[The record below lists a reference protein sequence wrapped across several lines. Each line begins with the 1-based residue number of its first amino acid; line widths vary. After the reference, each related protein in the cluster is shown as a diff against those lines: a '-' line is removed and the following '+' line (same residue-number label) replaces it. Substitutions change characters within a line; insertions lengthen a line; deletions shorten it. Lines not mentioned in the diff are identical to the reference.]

1 MKPPLKNGSLDDY
14 QTPAS
19 ALIPLLPYLKKQW
32 VIWECAEGEG
42 YLSKAL
48 RERGFQVIAT
58 DIHKGQDFLKFQ
70 PEDFDVIVTN
80 PPYSLKDE
88 FLERAYELG
97 KPFAF
102 LLPLTT
108 LEGRMRQS
116 LFSLHGISLL
126 IPERRTNFITPDG
139 KGSGSWFLTAWFA
152 WQLLDK
158 ELVFSSSAQKA
169 LEMMEV
175 VMND

>member
-1 MKPPLKNGSLDDY
+1 MRPPLKNGSLDDY
-14 QTPAS
+14 QTPGS
-19 ALIPLLPYLKKQW
+19 ALVTLLPYLKKQW
-32 VIWECAEGEG
+32 VIWECADGEG

-58 DIHKGQDFLKFQ
+58 DIHNGQDFLKFQ

-80 PPYSLKDE
+80 PPYSLKDK

-108 LEGRMRQS
+108 LEGRARQL
-116 LFSLHGISLL
+116 LFSSHGISLL
-126 IPERRTNFITPDG
+126 IPDRRTNFITPDG
-139 KGSGSWFLTAWFA
+139 RDSGSWFLTAWFT

-158 ELVFSSSAQKA
+158 DLVFRSCIQQAP
-169 LEMMEV
+169 EV
-175 VMND
+175 ITDG